1 MLIGENFDKIEFQLF
16 GLDLLE
22 PNGFL
27 GDIILALFALYFA
40 YRISKFENKTEYFLN
55 WKTFYI
61 IFATSSIF
69 GSLGHLLF
77 NYWGLPGKYPAWFLI
92 VTSVFFIERATILL
106 IENEKTKRVFTI
118 LSRVKLIL
126 AYLGVILT
134 ILYVDMSV
142 DYSKGMKVPTTN
154 TTIGLITCLGV
165 YGYVFMKKI
174 HQSFKYFI
182 YSVLIMIPAALF
194 QSFKINLHPWFDKND
209 ASHLILI
216 IGISFYFITLKK
228 YNSYLS
234 SLNS

>member
-1 MLIGENFDKIEFQLF
+1 MLIGENFEKIEFQLF
-16 GLDLLE
+16 GLELLE
-22 PNGFL
+22 PNGFI
-27 GDIILALFALYFA
+27 GDILLALFAFFYA
-40 YRISKFENKTEYFLN
+40 YRISKFEYKSEYFSN

-61 IFATSSIF
+61 IFGISSIF

-106 IENEKTKRVFTI
+106 IDNEKLKKLFTL
-118 LSRVKLIL
+118 LSRIKLVL
-126 AYLGVILT
+126 AYLGVLLT

-154 TTIGLITCLGV
+154 TTIGLIFCLGV
-165 YGYVFMKKI
+165 YGYIFKNKI
-174 HQSFKYFI
+174 HNSFKYFI

-216 IGISFYFITLKK
+216 FGISFYFVTLNKYNKYLSLKK
-228 YNSYLS
+228 
-234 SLNS
+234 